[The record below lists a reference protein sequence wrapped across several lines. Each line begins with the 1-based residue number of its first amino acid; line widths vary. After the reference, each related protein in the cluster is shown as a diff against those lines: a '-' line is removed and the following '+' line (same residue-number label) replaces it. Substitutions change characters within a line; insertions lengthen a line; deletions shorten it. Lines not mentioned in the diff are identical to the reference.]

1 VRLTHATES
10 QRGVLC
16 AVAPLSLMAG
26 LIHLWVMPEHF
37 EEWWRYGV
45 FFLVAATAQTF
56 HEVLMKSLRKEE
68 ALLVRLSR
76 SRPSTCANAGAINE
90 RGVAGPSHQE
100 V

>member
-1 VRLTHATES
+1 VSVTHATES

-16 AVAPLSLMAG
+16 AVAALSLMAG

-37 EEWWRYGV
+37 EESWGYGV
-45 FFLVAATAQTF
+45 FFLVAAAAQTF
-56 HEVLMKSLRKEE
+56 HEVLMKFLRKKE

-76 SRPSTCANAGAINE
+76 ARSSTGTDAGASNE